1 MIPSGSRLSHHSQQG
16 SKKESRCSVATTH
29 TTGLPLKAGLFPLTK
44 NTSPRPDQQL
54 HTLMFKELVPKCGR
68 V

>member
-16 SKKESRCSVATTH
+16 RKKETSCSVATTH
-29 TTGLPLKAGLFPLTK
+29 TTDLPLKAGLYPLAT

-54 HTLMFKELVPKCGR
+54 QTLMFKGLGPKRGG

>member
-1 MIPSGSRLSHHSQQG
+1 MIPPGSRLSHHSQQG
-16 SKKESRCSVATTH
+16 RKKETSCSVATTH
-29 TTGLPLKAGLFPLTK
+29 TTDLPLKAGLYPLTK

-54 HTLMFKELVPKCGR
+54 QTLMFKGLVPKCGG